1 MTTTLNVS
9 LSQTL
14 QTELAQKG
22 VWAYA
27 VYYDINGNNPQW
39 TNLVT
44 DGTIEAS
51 GTIAIPLPNPFV
63 SGKIYFIIQS
73 QSSNQAASLPN
84 LLTSESTV
92 NWDYASTYDF
102 RFDSFEITLQNS
114 PSDVCNLTSIN
125 GFGLPIGVSTN
136 GLAIGYNI
144 SAATLVE
151 DIQDINSSNT
161 YTYDYN
167 AGPLS
172 GNFRMALS
180 PTEAIGQSIPVF
192 QPSDWAQYVQSLET
206 SSSTDIVLSG
216 LFNGAVDASNVWH
229 NGGFFAYQLQ
239 VETTDA
245 GSVFWLVPLP
255 NSQIQGAI
263 QLTPDNLENSI
274 YSTLGS
280 ANIYKKMGDRTPF
293 LSDMNTGAN
302 NQWGKVL
309 SEFLIGFTA
318 GFYNTSGQSLN
329 SQVTTPIDLNQN
341 INWDPVY
348 AFGQNLQSTP
358 PSYQASDPYSQIFY
372 QNSNSYGSGYSDAL
386 MSQYAVGGPQIS
398 VFDQETQT
406 NVTDINLTIFA
417 DSESP
422 SADYT
427 QPEIYNYIDPGANGY
442 QVPTA
447 NTTGLNIVL
456 YLAAA
461 VENNAGVVLD
471 STSTITLNIATSYT
485 DGAPVWNTVTFDG
498 ATAGEYGLWQ
508 IWEISYANGVY
519 SAAPSSSPVQQS
531 VGNIL
536 INYFPI
542 PSAAN
547 AVGWY
552 QIQVGSKTYNLYT
565 TTIDNQFANPG
576 YSGADQQG
584 WLAIDG
590 LATIPQQPNLDSD
603 QSLVTFTIVFADG
616 DTVSIDP
623 TVLNPNTEA
632 NLAVQFPVAPSCP
645 VAGKVSIVG
654 FQALDHQDN
663 LASNTITTN
672 ETNIAFAW
680 TGKNKSPNTAS
691 WISGY
696 TNKIDASTVA
706 LVKITP
712 QSGPAIIATAV
723 ADIDGQ
729 WQTDEVPFL
738 PGMYTVTMTEYLAS
752 DTEFLNPMTPPSSV
766 LTIYVTGI
774 LE

>member
-9 LSQTL
+9 LSPTL
-14 QTELAQKG
+14 QTELGQKG

-27 VYYDINGNNPQW
+27 VYYDINGDNPTW
-39 TNLVT
+39 TNLVI
-44 DGTIEAS
+44 DGAIEGS
-51 GTIAIPLPNPFV
+51 GTVAITLPNPFM

-73 QSSNQAASLPN
+73 PASNSNLPN
-84 LLTSESTV
+84 QLTTESTV
-92 NWDYASTYDF
+92 NWDYASNYDF
-102 RFDSFEITLQNS
+102 RYDSLEITLQNS

-136 GLAIGYNI
+136 GLAVGYNI

-151 DIQDINSSNT
+151 DIQNINPSNT

-167 AGPLS
+167 AGQLS

-206 SSSTDIVLSG
+206 SSATDIVLTG
-216 LFNGAVDASNVWH
+216 LFNGAVDATNVWH
-229 NGGFFAYQLQ
+229 NGGYFAYQLQ
-239 VETTDA
+239 VESTDV

-255 NSQIQGAI
+255 SSQIQGAI
-263 QLTPDNLENSI
+263 QVTPDNLENSI
-274 YSTLGS
+274 YSTLGNV
-280 ANIYKKMGDRTPF
+280 NIYQNMGDERPF
-293 LSDMNTGAN
+293 LPDMNTGEN

-318 GFYNTSGQSLN
+318 GFYNMTGQSLN

-341 INWDPVY
+341 INWDPIY

-398 VFDQETQT
+398 VFDQQTQS
-406 NVTDINLTIFA
+406 NVAVINLTIFA
-417 DSESP
+417 DSDSP

-427 QPEIYNYIDPGANGY
+427 QPEIFNYIDPGTNGY

-461 VENNAGVVLD
+461 VNNTAGVVLD

-485 DGAPVWNTVTFDG
+485 NGAPVWNTVTFDG
-498 ATAGEYGLWQ
+498 ASAGDYGLWQ
-508 IWEISYANGVY
+508 IWEISYSNGVY

-531 VGNIL
+531 VGSML
-536 INYFPI
+536 INFFPI
-542 PSAAN
+542 PSATN
-547 AVGWY
+547 AIGWY
-552 QIQVGSKTYNLYT
+552 QIQIGSKTYNLYT
-565 TTIDNQFANPG
+565 TTINSQFANPG
-576 YSGADQQG
+576 YSSADQQG
-584 WLAIDG
+584 SLAIDG
-590 LATIPQQPNLDSD
+590 LATITPPNSPSD
-603 QSLVTFTIVFADG
+603 QSIGTFTIVFAGG
-616 DTVSIDP
+616 DTVAIDP
-623 TVLNPNTEA
+623 SLLNPNTAA
-632 NLAVQFPVAPSCP
+632 NFNVQFPVAPSCP
-645 VAGKVSIVG
+645 VAGKVSEVG
-654 FQALDHQDN
+654 FEALDHQDN

-696 TNKIDASTVA
+696 TNKIDAETVA
-706 LVKITP
+706 LITITP
-712 QSGPAIIATAV
+712 QSGSAFIATAV

-729 WQTDEVPFL
+729 WQTGHVPFL

-752 DTEFLNPMTPPSSV
+752 DTEFAHPMTPPSSV
-766 LTIYVTGI
+766 LTLYVTGVF
-774 LE
+774 E